1 MICHIG
7 ITQCKWDNK
16 IDLNKLWVEYERI
29 IKEHGVICLFS
40 QTKFFYELI
49 KSNEKLF
56 RYDLI
61 WDKVLVTGFLNA
73 NRQPLRRH
81 EQIAI
86 FYKKQHKYNPQME
99 IGQPLHGKGKIN
111 ISEKT
116 KNNNVYG
123 EFKYLEDTRKGS
135 TEKYPTSIL
144 KFKKLHSSKML
155 HPTEKPVSL
164 LEYLIKTYTNEKDVV
179 LDNCMGSGST
189 GIACLNANR
198 NFIGIELDKNTFEI
212 AKKRIESYEDSI
224 K

>member
-1 MICHIG
+1 M
-7 ITQCKWDNK
+7 
-16 IDLNKLWVEYERI
+16 
-29 IKEHGVICLFS
+29 FS

-86 FYKKQHKYNPQME
+86 FYKKQPKYHPQMGT
-99 IGQPLHGKGKIN
+99 GQPLHGKGKIK

-123 EFKYLEDTRKGS
+123 EFKYLEDTR
-135 TEKYPTSIL
+135 
-144 KFKKLHSSKML
+144 L

-164 LEYLIKTYTNEKDVV
+164 LEYLIKTYTNEKDIV

-189 GIACLNANR
+189 GIACLNTNR
-198 NFIGIELDKNTFEI
+198 SFIGIELDKNTFEI
-212 AKKRIESYEDSI
+212 AKNRILSYEESI

>member
-1 MICHIG
+1 MIYLIG

-29 IKEHGVICLFS
+29 IKKHGVISLFS

-86 FYKKQHKYNPQME
+86 FYKKQPKYNPQMG

-123 EFKYLEDTRKGS
+123 QFKYLEDTRKGS

-189 GIACLNANR
+189 GIACLNTNR

>member
-1 MICHIG
+1 MIYHIG
-7 ITQCKWDNK
+7 ITKCKWDNK
-16 IDLNKLWVEYERI
+16 IDLNNLWIEYERI

-86 FYKKQHKYNPQME
+86 FYKKQPKYHPQMGT
-99 IGQPLHGKGKIN
+99 GQPLHGKGKIK
-111 ISEKT
+111 ISEKI

-164 LEYLIKTYTNEKDVV
+164 LEYLIKTYTNEKDIV

-189 GIACLNANR
+189 GIACLNTNR
-198 NFIGIELDKNTFEI
+198 SFIGIELDKNTFEI
-212 AKKRIESYEDSI
+212 AKNRILSYEESI

>member
-1 MICHIG
+1 MIYHIG

-40 QTKFFYELI
+40 QTKFFYELV

-81 EQIAI
+81 EQIAV
-86 FYKKQHKYNPQME
+86 FYKKQPKYSPQMGV
-99 IGQPLHGKGKIN
+99 GQPLHGKGKIN
-111 ISEKT
+111 ISKKI

-123 EFKYLEDTRKGS
+123 EFKYLEDTRKGI

-144 KFKKLHSSKML
+144 KFKKLHSSQML

-189 GIACLNANR
+189 GIACLNTNR
-198 NFIGIELDKNTFEI
+198 SFIGIELDKNTFEI
-212 AKKRIESYEDSI
+212 AKKRIKLYEESI